1 MRITVTTSMS
11 QDLLKIANTRGLG
24 LLPASEIV
32 LLLIREE
39 VASYNTQPRR
49 THVKATKSL

>member
-49 THVKATKSL
+49 TQCQSN